1 MITKHLTRRLLVAL
15 ARVSLVCCVALIAGA
30 GCGGLDDGAR
40 IAAGEAA
47 EVVALAVAQR
57 VKSTMTTQTDNLA
70 IEIEDVLGRRLTDG
84 EWEKLWFTVRDTA
97 CKALDVTADVLP
109 DAIMAAL
116 PDDVAAIEGADKAV
130 LQVALS
136 TRDDLVAQ
144 ADEEKVEVAVLA
156 LQFGCGLLE

>member
-1 MITKHLTRRLLVAL
+1 
-15 ARVSLVCCVALIAGA
+15 
-30 GCGGLDDGAR
+30 
-40 IAAGEAA
+40 
-47 EVVALAVAQR
+47 
-57 VKSTMTTQTDNLA
+57 MTTQTDNLA